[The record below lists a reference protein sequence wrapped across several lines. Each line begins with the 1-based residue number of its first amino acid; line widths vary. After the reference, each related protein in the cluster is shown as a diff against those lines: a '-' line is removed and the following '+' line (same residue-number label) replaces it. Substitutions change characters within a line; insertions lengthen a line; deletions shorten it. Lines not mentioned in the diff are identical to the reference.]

1 MSDIQDTDRELEI
14 LDSAVA
20 EGGAYEILRK
30 RLTDQGQQLH
40 QKAAQLNEMRLDE
53 FGQSQMDIIG
63 RIRIRTENNCQARDI
78 VRVGKWLLFGY
89 NVFLGL
95 KKETH
100 LEDVFSLYRLIEND
114 DEFDVEAVPYEDT
127 FLSNNRFVQ
136 DFTELYTYYKN
147 TQLLQLV
154 ERDGKLLAS
163 FQIGD
168 RITDVRVFRWSISSD
183 KRKIEYIDNRGERD
197 IALPPA
203 YDFEW
208 QKTTREDTVNGRY
221 PHINILDTVF
231 IETIGGDLTIK
242 CENNTEDGLGIYRE
256 AVLDKNQSLDDAQ
269 IEYAQTGS
277 LIILKVLPYRKKL
290 GVT

>member
-1 MSDIQDTDRELEI
+1 MSIQDTSHEQNI

-20 EGGAYEILRK
+20 QGGAYEILRK
-30 RLTDQGQQLH
+30 RLTEQGQQLH
-40 QKAAQLNEMRLDE
+40 QKAAQLNDSRLQE

-78 VRVGKWLLFGY
+78 VRVGEWLLFGY

-95 KKETH
+95 KRETQI
-100 LEDVFSLYRLIEND
+100 EDVFSLYRLIDNQG
-114 DEFDVEAVPYEDT
+114 EFDVEAVSYDGT
-127 FLSNNRFVQ
+127 FLSDTRFIQ

-163 FQIGD
+163 FQIGE

-183 KRKIEYIDNRGERD
+183 KSKIDYIDNRGERD

-208 QKTTREDTVNGRY
+208 VKTTRENTVNGRF
-221 PHINILDTVF
+221 PHINK
-231 IETIGGDLTIK
+231 IGRAS
-242 CENNTEDGLGIYRE
+242 CRE
-256 AVLDKNQSLDDAQ
+256 RV
-269 IEYAQTGS
+269 
-277 LIILKVLPYRKKL
+277 
-290 GVT
+290 